1 MFKTKE
7 GGGAHCKQRRYSV
20 LTSGWGALDANEG
33 GCAQCQGG
41 WVLNATEEV
50 LATKEGRLLHANEG
64 VVLNA
69 NELEGGCSMPP
80 GGACDQG

>member
-1 MFKTKE
+1 MLKTKE
-7 GGGAHCKQRRYSV
+7 GGAQCQQRGCSV

-50 LATKEGRLLHANEG
+50 LATNEGRVLHANEEAE
-64 VVLNA
+64 LNA
-69 NELEGGCSMPP
+69 NELERGCSMPP